1 MPPGGPSQPWRST
14 PYGATGQALN
24 SAVKQLAMGGEWLN
38 KRLKAVRFGV
48 VNLPGRMVRHGRR
61 LIIRLPGDHPSY
73 GLLIGMRRSI
83 LALAADP
90 EPGPRTLAR
99 LSKPTQHSRPG
110 APCPSRTQRGLEWRQ
125 NAVMTHQ
132 ARLRRLNPT
141 GPDTLHPPFALCIR
155 ATRTP
160 YPSPQV
166 RRWILE
172 IPV

>member
-1 MPPGGPSQPWRST
+1 MDATLVETHKQQAQYCYERYKAYQPLTT

-90 EPGPRTLAR
+90 
-99 LSKPTQHSRPG
+99 
-110 APCPSRTQRGLEWRQ
+110 
-125 NAVMTHQ
+125 
-132 ARLRRLNPT
+132 
-141 GPDTLHPPFALCIR
+141 
-155 ATRTP
+155 
-160 YPSPQV
+160 
-166 RRWILE
+166 
-172 IPV
+172 